1 MANQISSY
9 RLLPPP
15 VLNTHLPPMKNSNLF
30 DLALFRLVASLG
42 RSSMHRAA
50 VALLTAA
57 LACVTAPTFAQGSY
71 PNRPVKLVV
80 AFPPGGAVDVI
91 ARDIATGLSA
101 LWGQPVVVDNK
112 PGGGGVI
119 GVDAVAKAAP
129 DGYTLMLAYDGVTV
143 LPFLQDK
150 LPYDILTDL
159 KPIALVGNMPMILVT
174 APAFNVKTVPEF
186 IAAAK
191 AKPGV
196 IDYATNGIGSS
207 THFTMESFQRAAGIK
222 LKHIPYKGNAPA
234 MQDMLGGRIPVMW
247 AAVSSALPLVQSGK
261 LVPVAVGSLER
272 SALLPQVPTVSES
285 GLPGFEGVSWLGV
298 MGPAKI
304 PEAIVQKIHTDLQT
318 VIQTAAYREMQA
330 KRGNEVRRG
339 SSAEFSKLIRADYDS
354 HKAAFE
360 RGEMPR
366 E

>member
-1 MANQISSY
+1 MKYQDLSSIFY
-9 RLLPPP
+9 
-15 VLNTHLPPMKNSNLF
+15 
-30 DLALFRLVASLG
+30 FRQFPRRG
-42 RSSMHRAA
+42 RTLMHRALATLLAA
-50 VALLTAA
+50 V
-57 LACVTAPTFAQGSY
+57 LACVAAPTLAQGSY

-150 LPYDILTDL
+150 LPYDILTDF
-159 KPIALVGNMPMILVT
+159 KPIALVGNMPMILIT
-174 APAFNVKTVPEF
+174 APSFNVKTVPEF

-191 AKPGV
+191 AKPGA
-196 IDYATNGIGSS
+196 IDYATNGVGST
-207 THFTMESFQRAAGIK
+207 THFTMESFQRVAGIK

-234 MQDMLGGRIPVMW
+234 MQDMVGGRIPVMW

-272 SALLPQVPTVSES
+272 SSLLPQVPTVSES

-298 MGPAKI
+298 IGPAKM
-304 PEAIVQKIHTDLQT
+304 PEAIVQKIHADLQT
-318 VIQTAAYREMQA
+318 VTQTAAYRELQS

-339 SSAEFSKLIRADYDS
+339 NSAEFSKLIRADYEN
-354 HKAAFE
+354 HKAAYE